1 MKSIYER
8 KNSLNNSLTRGIISL
23 NIINLLLP
31 LLNLKSRVDY

>member
-8 KNSLNNSLTRGIISL
+8 KNSLNNSLNRGIISL

-31 LLNLKSRVDY
+31 LLNLKSRVDH